1 LIELPDTPGSA
12 ALDATMILKQLRIAR
27 HLSQE
32 QLAQMSG
39 LNVRTIQRVE
49 SGHNAS
55 LETLKCL
62 ASALE
67 VDIETLN
74 QEVYTMDKHTVGWQ
88 NLPLWLKGW
97 FFLNFLSVR
106 TRRVV
111 AKRIHVI
118 SHLFAFLFC
127 ALGFVNEAA
136 LAGGLILLA
145 NAHLFALLL
154 WQGDHYGIWYDNEE
168 ATT

>member
-1 LIELPDTPGSA
+1 
-12 ALDATMILKQLRIAR
+12 MILKQLRIGR

-74 QEVYTMDKHTVGWQ
+74 QEAYTMDKDTAGWQ
-88 NLPLWLKGW
+88 NLPFWLKCW

-106 TRRVV
+106 TRRAV
-111 AKRIHVI
+111 ARRIHIV
-118 SHLFAFLFC
+118 SHLFGFSFC
-127 ALGFVNEAA
+127 AFGFVNEAA

-145 NAHLFALLL
+145 NAYLFALLM
-154 WQGDHYGIWYDNEE
+154 WQGDKYGIWYDPQE

>member
-1 LIELPDTPGSA
+1 
-12 ALDATMILKQLRIAR
+12 MILKQLRIGR

-39 LNVRTIQRVE
+39 LNVRTIQRIE

-55 LETLKCL
+55 LESLKCL

-74 QEVYTMDKHTVGWQ
+74 QETFTMDRDTTGWQ
-88 NLPLWLKGW
+88 DLPFWLKCW

-106 TRRVV
+106 TRRTV
-111 AKRIHVI
+111 ARRIYI
-118 SHLFAFLFC
+118 LSHFFGFTFC
-127 ALGFVNEAA
+127 ALGFVYEAS

-145 NAHLFALLL
+145 NAYLFALLI
-154 WQGDHYGIWYDNEE
+154 WQGDKYGIWYDSVE

>member
-1 LIELPDTPGSA
+1 
-12 ALDATMILKQLRIAR
+12 MILKQLRIGR

-55 LETLKCL
+55 VETLKCL

-74 QEVYTMDKHTVGWQ
+74 QEAYTMDKDTAGWQ
-88 NLPLWLKGW
+88 NLPFWLKCW

-106 TRRVV
+106 TRRTV
-111 AKRIHVI
+111 ARRIYILSHV
-118 SHLFAFLFC
+118 FGFTFC
-127 ALGFVNEAA
+127 ALGFVYEAS

-145 NAHLFALLL
+145 NAYLFALLI
-154 WQGDHYGIWYDNEE
+154 WQGDKYGIWYDSVE

>member
-1 LIELPDTPGSA
+1 
-12 ALDATMILKQLRIAR
+12 MILKQLRISR
-27 HLSQE
+27 HLSQD

-55 LETLKCL
+55 METLKCL

-67 VDIETLN
+67 VDIDTLN
-74 QEVYTMDKHTVGWQ
+74 REAYTMDKTTAAWQ
-88 NLPLWLKGW
+88 DLPLWLKCW

-106 TRRVV
+106 TRRAV
-111 AKRIHVI
+111 ARRVLIA
-118 SHLFAFLFC
+118 SHLFGFIFC
-127 ALGFVNEAA
+127 AFGFVNEAA

-145 NAHLFALLL
+145 NAYLFSLLM
-154 WQGDHYGIWYDNEE
+154 WQGDKYGIWYD
-168 ATT
+168 AQDA

>member
-1 LIELPDTPGSA
+1 
-12 ALDATMILKQLRIAR
+12 MILKQLRIGR

-55 LETLKCL
+55 LETLKSL

-74 QEVYTMDKHTVGWQ
+74 QEAYTMDKDSAGWQ
-88 NLPLWLKGW
+88 NLPFWLKCW

-111 AKRIHVI
+111 ARRIHVV
-118 SHLFAFLFC
+118 SHVFGFLFC
-127 ALGFVNEAA
+127 AVGFVSEAA

-145 NAHLFALLL
+145 NAYLFALLM
-154 WQGDHYGIWYDNEE
+154 WQGDKYGIWYDSRDV
-168 ATT
+168 AT

>member
-1 LIELPDTPGSA
+1 
-12 ALDATMILKQLRIAR
+12 MILKQLRISR

-32 QLAQMSG
+32 QLARMSG

-55 LETLKCL
+55 VETLKCL

-74 QEVYTMDKHTVGWQ
+74 QEAYTMDKDTAGWQ
-88 NLPLWLKGW
+88 NLPFWLKCW

-111 AKRIHVI
+111 AQRIKI
-118 SHLFAFLFC
+118 LSHLFGFLFC
-127 ALGFVNEAA
+127 AFGFVSEAA

-145 NAHLFALLL
+145 NAYLFALLM
-154 WQGDHYGIWYDNEE
+154 WQGDRYGIWYDSHDV
-168 ATT
+168 AT

>member
-1 LIELPDTPGSA
+1 
-12 ALDATMILKQLRIAR
+12 MILKQLRIGR

-39 LNVRTIQRVE
+39 LNVRTIQRIE

-55 LETLKCL
+55 LESLKCL
-62 ASALE
+62 ASVLE

-74 QEVYTMDKHTVGWQ
+74 REAYTMDKDTAGWQ
-88 NLPLWLKGW
+88 TLPFWLKCW

-106 TRRVV
+106 TTRAV
-111 AKRIHVI
+111 ATRIQVI
-118 SHLFAFLFC
+118 SHLFGFAFC
-127 ALGFVNEAA
+127 VLGFFNEAA

-145 NAHLFALLL
+145 NAYLFALLI
-154 WQGDHYGIWYDNEE
+154 WQGDKYGIWYDPQD
-168 ATT
+168 AALS

>member
-1 LIELPDTPGSA
+1 
-12 ALDATMILKQLRIAR
+12 MILKQLRIGR

-39 LNVRTIQRVE
+39 LNVRTIQRIE

-55 LETLKCL
+55 MESLKCL

-74 QEVYTMDKHTVGWQ
+74 REVYTMDKSNAGWQ
-88 NLPLWLKGW
+88 ELPFWLKCW

-106 TRRVV
+106 TTRNV
-111 AKRIHVI
+111 AVRIQVI
-118 SHLFAFLFC
+118 LHASGFFFC
-127 ALGFVNEAA
+127 ALGFLHEAA

-145 NAHLFALLL
+145 NAYLFMLLT
-154 WQGDHYGIWYDNEE
+154 WQGDKYGIWYDPVEE
-168 ATT
+168 AA

>member
-1 LIELPDTPGSA
+1 
-12 ALDATMILKQLRIAR
+12 MILKQLRIGR

-39 LNVRTIQRVE
+39 LNVRTIQRIE

-55 LETLKCL
+55 TESLKCL

-74 QEVYTMDKHTVGWQ
+74 QEAYTMNKETAGWQ
-88 NLPLWLKGW
+88 NLPFWLKCW

-106 TRRVV
+106 TTRMVARRICVLS
-111 AKRIHVI
+111 HV
-118 SHLFAFLFC
+118 FGFLFC

-145 NAHLFALLL
+145 NAYLFALLM
-154 WQGDHYGIWYDNEE
+154 WQGDKYGIWYDPQE
-168 ATT
+168 AVTE

>member
-1 LIELPDTPGSA
+1 
-12 ALDATMILKQLRIAR
+12 MILKQLRISR

-39 LNVRTIQRVE
+39 LNVRTIQRIE

-55 LETLKCL
+55 VESLKCL

-74 QEVYTMDKHTVGWQ
+74 QEAFTMDKESAGWQ
-88 NLPLWLKGW
+88 SLPFWLKCW

-106 TRRVV
+106 TVRAVPRR
-111 AKRIHVI
+111 ICILSHV
-118 SHLFAFLFC
+118 SGFTLCAFGIVSEP
-127 ALGFVNEAA
+127 ALV
-136 LAGGLILLA
+136 GGLLLLA
-145 NAHLFALLL
+145 NAYLFTLLV
-154 WQGDHYGIWYDNEE
+154 WQGDRYGIWYDPREI
-168 ATT
+168 AS

>member
-1 LIELPDTPGSA
+1 
-12 ALDATMILKQLRIAR
+12 MILKQLRIGR
-27 HLSQE
+27 YLSQE

-39 LNVRTIQRVE
+39 LNVRTIQRIE
-49 SGHNAS
+49 SGQNAS
-55 LETLKCL
+55 LESLKSL

-74 QEVYTMDKHTVGWQ
+74 QETFTMDKDTAGWQ
-88 NLPLWLKGW
+88 NLPLWLKCW

-106 TRRVV
+106 TRRTV
-111 AKRIHVI
+111 ARRIYI
-118 SHLFAFLFC
+118 LSHLFGFTFC
-127 ALGFVNEAA
+127 ALGFVYEAS

-145 NAHLFALLL
+145 NAYLFALLIS
-154 WQGDHYGIWYDNEE
+154 QGDKYGIWYDSVE

>member
-1 LIELPDTPGSA
+1 
-12 ALDATMILKQLRIAR
+12 MILKQLRIGR

-74 QEVYTMDKHTVGWQ
+74 QETYTMDKNTAGWQ
-88 NLPLWLKGW
+88 NLPFWLKCW

-111 AKRIHVI
+111 ARRIHVL
-118 SHLFAFLFC
+118 SHLFGFVFC
-127 ALGFVNEAA
+127 ALGIAIEAA
-136 LAGGLILLA
+136 LVGGLILLA
-145 NAHLFALLL
+145 NAYLFSLLM
-154 WQGDHYGIWYDNEE
+154 WQGDKYGIWYDSQE
-168 ATT
+168 ATS

>member
-1 LIELPDTPGSA
+1 
-12 ALDATMILKQLRIAR
+12 MILKQLRIGR

-39 LNVRTIQRVE
+39 LNVRTIQRIE

-55 LETLKCL
+55 IESLKCL

-74 QEVYTMDKHTVGWQ
+74 QEAYTMNKETAGWQ
-88 NLPLWLKGW
+88 NLPFWLKCW

-106 TRRVV
+106 TTRAV
-111 AKRIHVI
+111 AKRIYVL
-118 SHLFAFLFC
+118 SHSFGFLFC
-127 ALGFVNEAA
+127 ALGFFSEPA
-136 LAGGLILLA
+136 LAGGLIFLA
-145 NAHLFALLL
+145 NAYLFALLI
-154 WQGDHYGIWYDNEE
+154 WQGDKYGIWYDAPE
-168 ATT
+168 ATAE

>member
-1 LIELPDTPGSA
+1 
-12 ALDATMILKQLRIAR
+12 MILKQLRISR

-39 LNVRTIQRVE
+39 LNVRTIQRIE

-55 LETLKCL
+55 LESLKCL

-74 QEVYTMDKHTVGWQ
+74 REAFTMDKDTAGWQ
-88 NLPLWLKGW
+88 NLPFWLKCW

-106 TRRVV
+106 TRRNV
-111 AKRIHVI
+111 ARRIYI
-118 SHLFAFLFC
+118 LSHLFGFTFC
-127 ALGFVNEAA
+127 ALGFVYEAS

-145 NAHLFALLL
+145 NAYLFSLLI
-154 WQGDHYGIWYDNEE
+154 WQGDKYGIWYDSVE